1 MASYPPPSPYAP
13 PPYGPPYGQTPRD
26 QRKQARQQAKLQ
38 QAAFKTQRDLYRQQ
52 SRSLRRTSIVGPLL
66 VLSFGIV
73 ALLVSLGR
81 ISMPAVATW
90 FSHWW
95 PLVIV
100 ASGLVLIGEW
110 AFDQWSIVDGAPA
123 LGRRS
128 LGGGT
133 VFLLILLI
141 ITGLTAQTIH
151 TQQMN
156 GNGIFSQGFFGDS
169 RGWNELF
176 EDKYDREQQID
187 QAFAPGTSLSVTNP
201 RGAITILGRSADDK
215 IHINITKQ
223 IYSRSQ
229 QDADSRAD
237 SFTPH
242 LDLSGGALHISMP
255 SLDGATADLNIS
267 VPDTAQTTVSADRGD
282 VHISNLQA
290 NVNVT
295 ANRGDVELDQVVGT
309 VVAHLNSSHTSFTAH
324 HIQGTLNVEGKT
336 DDLSVTDVTGS
347 VALLGEFYGDTHLE
361 HLTGGVNFRSNR
373 TQLTLARLDGELD
386 MSPDSDLTGSQ
397 IAGPVELRTRNRNVN
412 LTQVAGNILVAN
424 SNGSVEVGNTLPLG
438 NVSIDNR
445 NGSVTLSL
453 PANAN
458 ATLHAESHDG
468 QLQNEFG
475 LPVNTDGNRQQLTGT
490 LGSGTAQIS
499 INTTHDDITIHKE
512 AATQPLTPAPASAT
526 SLPPN
531 PVSSDSKPGKPHKTS
546 TR

>member
-1 MASYPPPSPYAP
+1 MASYPPPNPYTQ
-13 PPYGPPYGQTPRD
+13 PPYGSPYGQTPRD
-26 QRKQARQQAKLQ
+26 QRRMARDQAKLQ
-38 QAAFKTQRDLYRQQ
+38 QAAFKRQRELYRQQ

-66 VLSFGIV
+66 VLGFGTV

-81 ISMPAVATW
+81 LPMPTVATW

-100 ASGLVLIGEW
+100 ASGLVLVGEW
-110 AFDQWSIVDGAPA
+110 AFDQRSAADGTPA

-141 ITGLTAQTIH
+141 IAGLTSQTIH

-156 GNGIFSQGFFGDS
+156 GNGIFSQGFFGNS
-169 RGWNELF
+169 RGWNEIF

-215 IHINITKQ
+215 IHINVTKQ
-223 IYSRSQ
+223 IYSQSQ

-255 SLDGATADLNIS
+255 SLEGASADLNIS
-267 VPDTAQTTVSADRGD
+267 VPETAQTTVSADHGD
-282 VHISNLQA
+282 VNISNLKA
-290 NVNVT
+290 PVNVT
-295 ANRGDVELDQVVGT
+295 ANRGDVALDQVIGT

-324 HIQGTLNVEGKT
+324 HIQGTLDVEGKS

-347 VALLGEFYGDTHLE
+347 VALIGEFYGDTHLE
-361 HLTGGVNFRSNR
+361 HLTGGVNFHSNR

-386 MSPDSDLTGSQ
+386 LSPESDLTGSQ
-397 IAGPVELRTRNRNVN
+397 IAGPIELHTRNRNVN
-412 LTQVAGNILVAN
+412 LTQVAGNVVIAN
-424 SNGSVEVGNTLPLG
+424 SNGSVNVSNTLPLG

-445 NGSVTLSL
+445 NGSVSLTL
-453 PANAN
+453 PANSG
-458 ATLHAESHDG
+458 ATFHAQTREG
-468 QLQNEFG
+468 ELQNEFG
-475 LPVNTDGNRQQLTGT
+475 LAVTKDGSHQQLTGAI
-490 LGSGTAQIS
+490 GDGTAQIS
-499 INTTHDDITIHKE
+499 IDTTHDDVTIHKA
-512 AATQPLTPAPASAT
+512 AATQLLTPAPPAASASAKSEGKT
-526 SLPPN
+526 
-531 PVSSDSKPGKPHKTS
+531 GKPHKSATP
-546 TR
+546 